1 MKRDT
6 ALSKPLKSSFLS
18 CEKDAETIIRK
29 LFVESRPFSDEL
41 KRLLLINTKDCL
53 EKSNQNYNEIVKNT
67 SVKEL
72 IDKGYISLVPKIRIG
87 EHEEIKSYIILTFDN
102 FTGTSNPEYRD
113 CTVTF
118 DILCHTDCWMLT
130 DYQLRPFKIMG
141 IIDGILNKTKLSGIG
156 ELQFLGGN
164 ELVISEDLSG
174 YTLMFQATH
183 GNDDKLPRED

>member
-18 CEKDAETIIRK
+18 CEKDAETIIKK

-53 EKSNQNYNEIVKNT
+53 EKTNQNYDEIVKNT

-72 IDKGYISLVPKIRIG
+72 VDGGYISLIPKIRIG

-102 FTGTSNPEYRD
+102 FTETSNPEYRD

-118 DILCHTDCWMLT
+118 DILCHTDYWMLT

-156 ELQFLGGN
+156 ELQFLGAN
-164 ELVISEDLSG
+164 ELIISEDLSG

-183 GNDDKLPRED
+183 GNDDKLPREG